1 MPNINAQ
8 VNQQNQFLRYK
19 SLFAFMAKRQPQL
32 GVEVAQAYSNTMR
45 WYYTSHF
52 TQYHAAIS
60 KLKLFVTDGK
70 YVLGEDSTA
79 SARSRNASSGPAH
92 DPFTLGRRIDILR
105 SPSRTAMPTN
115 AAEESKVPHHIE
127 TPFLAYNL
135 ALIDN
140 ASFEYT
146 FLTTLFTPSIPISAL
161 NKFFTTIFAPAL
173 SLGTT
178 LTRTLTTDSFD
189 GIGILLLVRLTQH
202 FAFTLQRRKVPALE
216 SYINGT
222 SMLLWPRFQLVLDA
236 HCDSLRKLATSLPTR
251 PGGGASSAA
260 ALLIGGGSS
269 TASAAS
275 TAPHPLTQRFSSFV
289 YAVLELSADNGDDIE
304 PVENSL
310 GRLRNEFEAF
320 LAKLGAQFGAGERG
334 KRDRERMLGNNWALC
349 LAVLAGAKGRLAEE
363 WRGHF
368 EGLVEGG
375 RR

>member
-1 MPNINAQ
+1 
-8 VNQQNQFLRYK
+8 
-19 SLFAFMAKRQPQL
+19 MAKRQPQL

-45 WYYTSHF
+45 WYYTSYF

-60 KLKLFVTDGK
+60 KLKLFITDGK
-70 YVLGEDSTA
+70 YVLGEDTTA
-79 SARSRNASSGPAH
+79 SARSRNVSSGPAH

-115 AAEESKVPHHIE
+115 AAEESKTPHHIE
-127 TPFLAYNL
+127 APFLAYNL

-146 FLTTLFTPSIPISAL
+146 FLTTLFAPSIPISAL
-161 NKFFTTIFAPAL
+161 NKSFTTIFAPAL

-178 LTRTLTTDSFD
+178 LTRTLTADSFD

-236 HCDSLRKLATSLPTR
+236 HCDSLRKLAASLPTR

-269 TASAAS
+269 TAAAAS

-289 YAVLELSADNGDDIE
+289 YAVLELSADAGDDIE

-334 KRDRERMLGNNWALC
+334 KRDRERTVSYTHLTLPTKRI
-349 LAVLAGAKGRLAEE
+349 V
-363 WRGHF
+363 
-368 EGLVEGG
+368 
-375 RR
+375 